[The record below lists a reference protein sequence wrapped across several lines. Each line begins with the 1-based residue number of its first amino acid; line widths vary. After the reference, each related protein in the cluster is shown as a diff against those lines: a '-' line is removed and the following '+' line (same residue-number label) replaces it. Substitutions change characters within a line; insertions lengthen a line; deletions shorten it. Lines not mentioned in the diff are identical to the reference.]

1 LTHRRSRGK
10 INPQGGKLVQDIY
23 ALIYMESSTSLSL
36 LERLKSSQD
45 AVRDPAW
52 CRFVFLYTPLLMR
65 WAQKQGFQE
74 AEAADLT
81 QDAFIKLM
89 SSLPHYT
96 RQPGSSFRG
105 WLMTLLRNLG
115 HDYRRRR
122 STREWASATPL
133 EDQVGHDPW
142 VDIEESEFRQWLLH
156 RGLNL
161 IRDEFSEQTWRAFEG
176 VVVHSRTAQAVGQEL
191 GMSPNAVYLA
201 RHRVLARLRE
211 ELKCFVEDA

>member
-1 LTHRRSRGK
+1 MVSTT
-10 INPQGGKLVQDIY
+10 
-23 ALIYMESSTSLSL
+23 SSSL
-36 LERLKSSQD
+36 LERLKFSND
-45 AVRDPAW
+45 LTHDPSW
-52 CRFVFLYTPLLMR
+52 NRFVFLYTPLLMR

-81 QDAFIKLM
+81 QDAFIRLL
-89 SSLPHYT
+89 SSLPHYS

-122 STREWASATPL
+122 ATREWASATLL

-142 VDIEESEFRQWLLH
+142 VDIEELEFRQWLLR

-161 IRDEFSEQTWRAFEG
+161 IRDDFSEETWKAFEG
-176 VVVHSRTAQAVGQEL
+176 VVMHARTAQSIGQEL
-191 GMSPNAVYLA
+191 GISTNAVYLA

-211 ELKCFVEDA
+211 ELEDFVDDV